1 MSKDKNCITVFEH
14 DPLKLNKDGFNEKQL
29 LALQKFHGDKGTAFF
44 SLIHKGVKFNS
55 HVGVIK
61 VGKLSI
67 EVLPKADKYSSDKDT
82 WRKLLIDMMRSV
94 GLFTIHAPTSAA
106 LSIKNDF
113 ILDLYFDLFLT
124 EVEYL
129 FHKGLIKK
137 YRKTEGNK
145 FALKG
150 SLLFSKHLQQNLV
163 HQERFYVRHSIYDQ
177 EHLLHQLLYKTL
189 LLLKRINTNMALKS
203 RIGALLLH
211 FPEMK
216 NLTVTEATFNK
227 IVYNRK
233 TESYQQVM
241 KIVRLLLLNYHPDLS
256 RGQNDVLALMFDMNA
271 LWERFVYVSL
281 RKSNELSVTAQS
293 SKGFWKPNKGRKS
306 RLKPDIIFGSKDKND
321 KRCVVLDTKWKNL
334 NGRNPSPDDLRQMY
348 AYHDFF
354 GANRVALVY
363 PGRSFMKLTGK
374 FLDPVSGEETKKV
387 CSVISLA
394 IEPEIK
400 KWQKRILKELTEVIN
415 YNSEKENTEA

>member
-1 MSKDKNCITVFEH
+1 MLIYGH
-14 DPLKLNKDGFNEKQL
+14 
-29 LALQKFHGDKGTAFF
+29 AFF
-44 SLIHKGVKFNS
+44 LQIWKAKEEELNIFYKTLES
-55 HVGVIK
+55 
-61 VGKLSI
+61 SI
-67 EVLPKADKYSSDKDT
+67 VLPKADKKHPNAGT

-113 ILDLYFDLFLT
+113 ILDLYFDLFLR

-137 YRKTEGNK
+137 YRKTEGNR

-150 SLLFSKHLQQNLV
+150 SLLFGKHIQQNLV

-216 NLTVTEATFNK
+216 DLTVTEATFNK

-233 TESYQQVM
+233 TESYQEVM

-256 RGQNDVLALMFDMNA
+256 RGHNDVLALMFDMNA
-271 LWERFVYVSL
+271 LWERFVFVSL
-281 RKSNELSVTAQS
+281 RRFSDKSIKVKAQNMED
-293 SKGFWKPNKGRKS
+293 FWRPTEGRIRKV
-306 RLKPDIIFGSKDKND
+306 KPDIVMTNGDTII
-321 KRCVVLDTKWKNL
+321 VLDTKWKNI
-334 NGRNPSPDDLRQMY
+334 GKKPSIEDLRQMY
-348 AYHDFF
+348 VYADLFK
-354 GANRVALVY
+354 AQKVALVY
-363 PGRSFMKLTGK
+363 PGVGEL
-374 FLDPVSGEETKKV
+374 VSGKYYDVNDNSFKKECALLPVELPEEIESVVSIKAWQQKIGERIEEF
-387 CSVISLA
+387 CSFSM
-394 IEPEIK
+394 
-400 KWQKRILKELTEVIN
+400 
-415 YNSEKENTEA
+415 

>member
-1 MSKDKNCITVFEH
+1 MRKNKNCISVFEH
-14 DPLKLNKDGFNEKQL
+14 ERLKLNKEGFEDEHL
-29 LALQKFHGDKGTAFF
+29 LALQKYHGDKGTPFF
-44 SLIHKGVKFNS
+44 SLIHNGVKFNS

-61 VGKLSI
+61 IGELSI
-67 EVLPKADKYSSDKDT
+67 EVLPKADKHRTDKDT

-106 LSIKNDF
+106 LSIKTNF
-113 ILDLYFDLFLT
+113 ILDLYFDLFLR

-150 SLLFSKHLQQNLV
+150 SLLFNKHIQQNLV

-189 LLLKRINTNMALKS
+189 LLLKRINTNAALKS

-216 NLTVTEATFNK
+216 DLTVTEATFNK

-233 TESYQQVM
+233 TESYQEVM

-256 RGQNDVLALMFDMNA
+256 RGKNDVLALMFDMNA
-271 LWERFVYVSL
+271 LWERFVFVSL
-281 RKSNELSVTAQS
+281 RKHLDKPIKVKAQNTEH
-293 SKGFWKPNKGRKS
+293 FWRPTGGRS
-306 RLKPDIIFGSKDKND
+306 RKVRPDILLTQGETNI
-321 KRCVVLDTKWKNL
+321 VLDTKWKNIGK
-334 NGRNPSPDDLRQMY
+334 GRPSIEDLRQMY
-348 AYHDFF
+348 VYAKLFKAEKV
-354 GANRVALVY
+354 GLIY
-363 PGRSFMKLTGK
+363 PGEGKLITGNY
-374 FLDPVSGEETKKV
+374 FDAMVGDFDGE
-387 CSVISLA
+387 CALLA
-394 IEPEIK
+394 VRQPLQADEK
-400 KWQKRILKELTEVIN
+400 NGVKRWQKNISEEVKVFI
-415 YNSEKENTEA
+415 KLNTIK